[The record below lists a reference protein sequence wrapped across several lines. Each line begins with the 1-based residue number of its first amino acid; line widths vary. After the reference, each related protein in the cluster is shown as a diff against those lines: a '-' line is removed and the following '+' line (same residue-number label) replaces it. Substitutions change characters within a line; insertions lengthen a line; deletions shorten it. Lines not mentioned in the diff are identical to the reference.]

1 MKSLRIALLA
11 LFLPVWTAVVLAA
24 DPAIEKSIASPDRT
38 AEDRERDAR
47 DKPAEVLAFAGV
59 KPGMTVADIFSAITE
74 ERPYRKSMDRERVI
88 GVLRGDA
95 ERGLLSERLVN
106 LLVEHYEDINE
117 RRDAESRAA
126 SKTYQESLRTA
137 RES

>member
-1 MKSLRIALLA
+1 
-11 LFLPVWTAVVLAA
+11 
-24 DPAIEKSIASPDRT
+24 
-38 AEDRERDAR
+38 
-47 DKPAEVLAFAGV
+47 
-59 KPGMTVADIFSAITE
+59 
-74 ERPYRKSMDRERVI
+74 MDRERVI

-95 ERGLLSERLVN
+95 ERGLLSDRLVN

-137 RES
+137 REG